1 MLVYAFPT
9 RRFALTALATLVVL
23 ITGGIATDALAYQ
36 SKSISAAN
44 LDKQNL
50 ALRGYDPVAYF
61 TLGKATSGKAE
72 FSAAHEG
79 ATYRFASAAH
89 RDSFVATPARYL
101 PQYGGYCAYAA
112 SQGYKADADPKAWH
126 VIDGRLFVNYNAS
139 VAKSWAAKAADYIK
153 AGDANWARVKALPAQ

>member
-1 MLVYAFPT
+1 MPMNPLST
-9 RRFALTALATLVVL
+9 RRFALAAIATLVVSVAG
-23 ITGGIATDALAYQ
+23 ITTHAVAYQ
-36 SKSISAAN
+36 SKSIAAVN

-50 ALRGYDPVAYF
+50 ALGGYDPVAYF
-61 TLGKATSGKAE
+61 TLGKATAGKTE
-72 FSAAHEG
+72 FSAVHEG

-89 RDSFVATPARYL
+89 RATFVTIPARYL

-139 VAKSWAAKAADYIK
+139 VAKSWAAKSADYIK
-153 AGDANWARVKALPAQ
+153 AGDANWPRVKALPAQ

>member
-1 MLVYAFPT
+1 MPVNPLST
-9 RRFALTALATLVVL
+9 RRFAPAAIATLVVSVA
-23 ITGGIATDALAYQ
+23 GIATHAVAYQ
-36 SKSISAAN
+36 SKSIADVN

-61 TLGKATSGKAE
+61 ALGKATAGKTE

-79 ATYRFASAAH
+79 ATYRFSSAAH
-89 RDSFVATPARYL
+89 RDTFVATPARYL

-153 AGDANWARVKALPAQ
+153 KGDSNWPRVKALPAQ